1 MNDVVHEPFVSIVI
15 DNYNYAQFLGQA
27 VRSALDQSYG
37 RTEVIVVDDG
47 SRDGSRE
54 VIDSFGDRIV
64 PILKENGGQGSA
76 FNAGFAASKGDLV
89 LFLDSDDFL
98 YPGAVEA
105 AVAAFRE
112 GVAKVHFRLTVVDK
126 HGRPL
131 GEYPP
136 TGTPLDR
143 GDVRPL
149 LLERAHYSTA
159 VTSGNVFSRSALEAI
174 MPMPEAPFRYC
185 ADGYLNTLV
194 PFEGEVAA
202 IDTPLAAYRVH
213 DRNFTAVSQAVDARR
228 FRTMVSHHLDLVG
241 LIDGVA
247 QRNGLRTG
255 SNPLGSYAG
264 HLESRLVSAKLE
276 PSLHP
281 IPGERPLRVAGK
293 GIVATWRTAEMPPVR
308 RVFETMW
315 FAAVAV
321 TPSRVARKIVSWKY
335 TRGARP
341 KVLQLIGRGVRRLTG

>member
-1 MNDVVHEPFVSIVI
+1 MNDVVDEPLVSIVV
-15 DNYNYAQFLGQA
+15 DNYDYAQFLGEA

-47 SRDGSRE
+47 SRDGSRK
-54 VIDSFGDRIV
+54 VIRSFGDRIA

-76 FNAGFAASKGDLV
+76 FNAGFAASSGDLV

-98 YPGAVEA
+98 YAGAIEA

-112 GVAKVHFRLTVVDK
+112 GVAKVHFRLTVVDG

-136 TGTPLDR
+136 PGTPLDR

-159 VTSGNVFSRSALEAI
+159 VTSGNVFSRWALEAV
-174 MPMPEAPFRYC
+174 MPVPEAPFRYC

-213 DRNFTAVSQAVDARR
+213 DRNFSTASRGVDAQK
-228 FRTMVSHHLDLVG
+228 FRSMVSHHLDLVG
-241 LIDGVA
+241 LIDGAA

-255 SNPLGSYAG
+255 SNPLSRYAG

-281 IPGERPLRVAGK
+281 IPGERPLRVAGQ

-308 RVFETMW
+308 RVFDTVW

-321 TPSRVARKIVSWKY
+321 TPSPVARKIVSWKY
-335 TRGARP
+335 ARGARP
-341 KVLQLIGRGVRRLTG
+341 RVVQLMARGVRRLTG